1 MSKHLG
7 AKLRQL
13 RKDRMGLS
21 LRELAKRV
29 GISSAFLS
37 DIELGRRNPSHK
49 TTLALANEL
58 GTTVDWLEYYDQRA
72 LLKKIK
78 IMVNDEIYRDKLWKF
93 VRSGEVGDENNNRK

>member
-49 TTLALANEL
+49 TMLALANEL

-93 VRSGEVGDENNNRK
+93 VRSGEVGDE